1 MANGKKQEKKPT
13 AAQMERRLNNA
24 ILHIDRTKDV
34 KSIFFSDKGLRLT
47 VDPTEGYAII
57 ATMYHRHVYDATTMS
72 GISRPF
78 LYISRLIDIALSN
91 DCEIR
96 DEKGNATGYSFAKLL
111 ETLKAKEDQ
120 TEYNIATYISWWLHN
135 LFVPVYQISEEA
147 ATQFLCW
154 FNYLHN
160 IACQSV
166 FLGEHKDGLTNKQ
179 FVEEHD
185 KLMKEMLEG
194 IEEHQIFEP
203 LSDEQR
209 TQQEIEAL
217 QEQNL
222 EQNTE
227 AN

>member
-1 MANGKKQEKKPT
+1 MEQKKPT
-13 AAQMERRLNNA
+13 KASLERRLRDA
-24 ILHIDRTKDV
+24 IVFVPKDRETK
-34 KSIFFSDKGLRLT
+34 SFYFSDKGLRLT
-47 VDPTEGYAII
+47 HTSDTTVI
-57 ATMYHRHVYDATTMS
+57 ATGFHRHVFDNITMS
-72 GISRPF
+72 GYSRPA
-78 LYISRLIDIALSN
+78 LYVERLIDIAIKEN
-91 DCEIR
+91 PVVEDA
-96 DEKGNATGYSFAKLL
+96 KGNQHYSFERLL
-111 ETLKAKEDQ
+111 KILEEKEDK
-120 TEYNIATYISWWLHN
+120 TDYNIVSYVSWWLHLIFCN
-135 LFVPVYQISEEA
+135 LYGIGENA

-154 FNYLHN
+154 YNYLHN

-179 FVEEHD
+179 FLEEYN

-209 TQQEIEAL
+209 MQQEIEAL

-222 EQNTE
+222 EQNVE